1 MLVVPTG
8 GEIGMPAIEP
18 PRVPWAS
25 PHRDTVHSRR
35 GIKATVTGRFVDLSA
50 HGKSL
55 KPGGLYRARAGERT
69 IVFKVDAYAR
79 PGKGPIV
86 GRLINL

>member
-1 MLVVPTG
+1 MVPEGSRMLVVPTG

-35 GIKATVTGRFVDLSA
+35 GIKAAVTGRFVDRSSRVEA
-50 HGKSL
+50 KS
-55 KPGGLYRARAGERT
+55 R
-69 IVFKVDAYAR
+69 
-79 PGKGPIV
+79 
-86 GRLINL
+86 